1 MGKLVVGH
9 CSVCGKR
16 IASRTRNNFIKKVG
30 KHFRTEHPLAFSR
43 RIKDGKRLAA
53 ENPSLQDFM
62 DALQSSPRAALRIYS
77 QWTERQY
84 QDTKRVMDA
93 LETVLPIPMVA
104 SWKFIEAAHDGFE
117 GLPR

>member
-1 MGKLVVGH
+1 MGKLIVGH
-9 CSVCGKR
+9 CSVCNQR
-16 IASRTRNNFIKKVG
+16 IAARTRSNFIKKLG

-62 DALQSSPRAALRIYS
+62 NALQGSPREALRTYS
-77 QWTERQY
+77 KWTERQY

-93 LETVLPIPMVA
+93 LEPILPIEVAA
-104 SWKFIEAAHDGFE
+104 SWKFIEAAHDSFE